1 MPLLVSPLNAILGAA
16 AEPKPKTPEVTVVV
30 TPVSE
35 VKEPDVKV
43 AVVPVVVTPVSEV
56 NEPDVK
62 VAVVPAVVV
71 PVRVVKVA
79 VGAVTLPPEIV
90 PVTVRAPDVEKNKPE
105 TVINLSVP
113 PLSKVMLSTLIVP

>member
-1 MPLLVSPLNAILGAA
+1 MLGAA
-16 AEPKPKTPEVTVVV
+16 ADPRPKTPDVTVVV
-30 TPVSE
+30 TPVN
-35 VKEPDVKV
+35 
-43 AVVPVVVTPVSEV
+43 EV

>member
-1 MPLLVSPLNAILGAA
+1 VPLPIATEGAVAIPEL
-16 AEPKPKTPEVTVVV
+16 KTPEVTVVV

-35 VKEPDVKV
+35 VKEPDVNV

-90 PVTVRAPDVEKNKPE
+90 PVTVRAPDVEKNRPE
-105 TVINLSVP
+105 TVTNLSVP
-113 PLSKVMLSTLIVP
+113 PLSKTMLSHFKVP